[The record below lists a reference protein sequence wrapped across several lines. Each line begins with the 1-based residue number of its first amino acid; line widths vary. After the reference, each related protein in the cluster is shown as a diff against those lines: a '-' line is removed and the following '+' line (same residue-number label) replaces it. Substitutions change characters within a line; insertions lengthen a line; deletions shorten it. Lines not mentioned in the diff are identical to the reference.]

1 LVHKQ
6 NINNWKPV
14 CMSGSASQSQNDLR
28 VKKRLQRLL
37 VDFTLSKGAMVELD
51 KAQSSHLVKGLRKQ
65 VGDQVILF
73 NGRDGAWL
81 AQIDVAECKLTR
93 LQCLRCLRKQ
103 PQNFDLWYGFA
114 PLKSAR
120 LDYMV
125 QKATEMGASI
135 MQPVIT
141 SFTQNSRLNYSR
153 MRSNVIEAAEQCEIL
168 NIPQVLEETTLE
180 GLLANWEN
188 LHGDR
193 ILIFAD
199 EAAQNSSP
207 VEQMLNMNAK
217 KLGLLIGPEGGFSKE
232 ERELMHSKKFVFP
245 ISLGPRILRA
255 DTAAVAALALIQST
269 IGDR

>member
-1 LVHKQ
+1 MP
-6 NINNWKPV
+6 N
-14 CMSGSASQSQNDLR
+14 SQSPNPDDLR
-28 VKKRLQRLL
+28 VNKRLQRLL
-37 VDFTLSKGAMVELD
+37 VDFAISEGAMVELNKD
-51 KAQSSHLVKGLRKQ
+51 QSSYLVKVLRKKI
-65 VGDQVILF
+65 GDQVILF

-81 AQIDVAECKLTR
+81 AQIDMAERKAVR
-93 LQCLRCLRKQ
+93 LQCLRCLREQ
-103 PQNFDLWYGFA
+103 PEVFDLWYGFA
-114 PLKSAR
+114 PLKTAR
-120 LDYMV
+120 MDYMV

-141 SFTQNSRLNYSR
+141 SFTQKSRLNYSR
-153 MRSNVIEAAEQCEIL
+153 MRSNVVEAAEQCEIL
-168 NIPQVLEETTLE
+168 NVPQVLEEISFE
-180 GLLANWEN
+180 KLLSNWKN

-207 VEQMLNMNAK
+207 VKQMLKMNAK

-232 ERELMHSKKFVFP
+232 ERELLLSMDFVLP

-269 IGDR
+269 IGER

>member
-1 LVHKQ
+1 
-6 NINNWKPV
+6 
-14 CMSGSASQSQNDLR
+14 MSSSQPPNPQDLR
-28 VKKRLQRLL
+28 VNKRLQRLL
-37 VDFTLSKGAMVELD
+37 VGLSLSKGAMVDLD
-51 KAQSSHLVKGLRKQ
+51 KAQSSYLVKVLRKKI
-65 VGDQVILF
+65 GDQVILF

-81 AQIDVAECKLTR
+81 AQIDVAERKLTR
-93 LQCLRCLRKQ
+93 LQCLCCLRQQ
-103 PQNFDLWYGFA
+103 PQIFDLWYGFA

-141 SFTQNSRLNYSR
+141 SFTQKSRLNYSR

-168 NIPQVLEETTLE
+168 NVPQVLEEISFE
-180 GLLANWEN
+180 ELLANWKN

-193 ILIFAD
+193 VLIFAD

-207 VEQMLNMNAK
+207 VEQMLKLNIK
-217 KLGLLIGPEGGFSKE
+217 KVGLLIGPEGGFSKE
-232 ERELMHSKKFVFP
+232 ERELLLSKEFVFP

>member
-1 LVHKQ
+1 
-6 NINNWKPV
+6 
-14 CMSGSASQSQNDLR
+14 MSIPTSQIQNDLR
-28 VKKRLQRLL
+28 VNKRLQRLL
-37 VDFTLSKGAMVELD
+37 VDFSLSEGLMVELD
-51 KAQSSHLVKGLRKQ
+51 KAQSSYLVKILRKKI
-65 VGDQVILF
+65 GDQVILF

-81 AQIDVAECKLTR
+81 AQIDMADRKLTR
-93 LQCLRCLRKQ
+93 LQCVCCIREQ
-103 PQNFDLWYGFA
+103 PPIFDLWYGFA

-135 MQPVIT
+135 MQPIIT
-141 SFTQNSRLNYSR
+141 SFTQKSRLNYSR

-168 NIPQVLEETTLE
+168 NVPQILEETSFEDLF
-180 GLLANWEN
+180 ANWEN

-199 EAAQNSSP
+199 EAAQNRSP
-207 VEQMLNMNAK
+207 LVQMQKLDAK

-232 ERELMHSKKFVFP
+232 ERELLGSLDFVLP